1 MSCAGT
7 ESGCARPLMGDYA
20 AWAEL
25 RARSREHLTPWEP
38 VWQRDELTRSAYR
51 RRVRHYHREARE
63 DLGYA
68 FLIFKDGDDQLL
80 GGLSLSNVRRGVTQA
95 AVLGYWL
102 GLPFVRQGYMTAAV
116 AAVTGYAFED
126 LHLHRLEA
134 ATMPNNAAS
143 IRVLERNGFRREG
156 IARRLLKINGA
167 WEDHVLHA
175 LVAEELAKTAAVCR
189 GGAHRMRCAGAQ
201 ERLGRRHAWPPRRAV
216 RRSRGRASRWSRCRA
231 PRSP

>member
-1 MSCAGT
+1 MAFLRSSIVQDSAPVVRGR
-7 ESGCARPLMGDYA
+7 GIWLRPPLMGDYA
-20 AWAEL
+20 EWAEL

-68 FLIFKDGDDQLL
+68 LLIFSDGDDRLL

-102 GLPFVRQGYMTAAV
+102 GLPYVRQGYMTAAV
-116 AAVTGYAFED
+116 GAVVAYAFEE
-126 LHLHRLEA
+126 LRLHRLEA
-134 ATMPNNAAS
+134 ATMPNNVAS
-143 IRVLERNGFRREG
+143 IRVLERNGFAREG
-156 IARRLLKINGA
+156 IARRLLKINGQ

-175 LVAEELAKTAAVCR
+175 LVAEDFAR
-189 GGAHRMRCAGAQ
+189 MGGTVAEALSA
-201 ERLGRRHAWPPRRAV
+201 
-216 RRSRGRASRWSRCRA
+216 
-231 PRSP
+231 

>member
-1 MSCAGT
+1 MAFLRSSIGP
-7 ESGCARPLMGDYA
+7 ESAHVVRGASVWLRSPLMSDYG

-25 RARSREHLTPWEP
+25 RARSRDHLTPWEP
-38 VWQRDELTRSAYR
+38 VWQRDELTRSAFR

-68 FLIFKDGDDQLL
+68 FLIFSDGDDRLI

-95 AVLGYWL
+95 AILGYWL
-102 GLPFVRQGYMTAAV
+102 GLPFVRKGYMSAAV
-116 AAVTGYAFED
+116 AASVSYAFED

-175 LVAEELAKTAAVCR
+175 LIAEDIGTAQPSTA
-189 GGAHRMRCAGAQ
+189 
-201 ERLGRRHAWPPRRAV
+201 EV
-216 RRSRGRASRWSRCRA
+216 RPA
-231 PRSP
+231 

>member
-1 MSCAGT
+1 MAFLRSSIGPDT
-7 ESGCARPLMGDYA
+7 TQVVRGHGVWLRSPLMGDYA
-20 AWAEL
+20 SWAEL

-68 FLIFKDGDDQLL
+68 FLIFRDGDDRLV

-102 GLPFVRQGYMTAAV
+102 GLPYVRQGYMTAAV
-116 AAVTGYAFED
+116 AAAASYAFED

-143 IRVLERNGFRREG
+143 IRVLERNGFTREG

-175 LVAEELAKTAAVCR
+175 LVAEDFARMYQLAP
-189 GGAHRMRCAGAQ
+189 
-201 ERLGRRHAWPPRRAV
+201 EV
-216 RRSRGRASRWSRCRA
+216 RSA
-231 PRSP
+231 

>member
-1 MSCAGT
+1 MAFLRSGIVQESTHLVRGAGVWLRAPFMS
-7 ESGCARPLMGDYA
+7 DYA

-25 RARSREHLTPWEP
+25 RARSREHLSPWEP

-68 FLIFKDGDDQLL
+68 FLIFRNGDDQLL

-102 GLPFVRQGYMTAAV
+102 GLPFVRQGHMTAAV
-116 AAVTGYAFED
+116 AAVVAYAFEE

-134 ATMPNNAAS
+134 ATMPNNVAS
-143 IRVLERNGFRREG
+143 IRVLERNRFRREG
-156 IARRLLKINGA
+156 VAQRLLKINGA

-175 LVAEELAKTAAVCR
+175 LIVDDFAQLHAFAHEVRTA
-189 GGAHRMRCAGAQ
+189 
-201 ERLGRRHAWPPRRAV
+201 
-216 RRSRGRASRWSRCRA
+216 
-231 PRSP
+231 